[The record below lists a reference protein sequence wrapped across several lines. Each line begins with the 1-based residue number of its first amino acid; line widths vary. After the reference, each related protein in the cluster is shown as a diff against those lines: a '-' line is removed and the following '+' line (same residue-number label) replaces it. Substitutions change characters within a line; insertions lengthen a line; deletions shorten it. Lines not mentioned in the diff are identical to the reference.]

1 MGDKEND
8 KTHENEIKLEPNKSI
23 TTEEAIV
30 KATKLI
36 EDQTIMIAT
45 YKSKITQLSDRCR
58 ELYKAN
64 INLEELNVAHKELNG
79 KLRVELSSLKP
90 KGIKLS
96 WDTNQKEKETT
107 VFGTKV

>member
-8 KTHENEIKLEPNKSI
+8 KTHENEIKIEPNKSL
-23 TTEEAIV
+23 TTEEAIF

-36 EDQTIMIAT
+36 ADQTIMIAT
-45 YKSKITQLSDRCR
+45 LKGKITQLSDRCR

-79 KLRVELSSLKP
+79 KLRVELNSLKP